1 MLPRFQPSSREQER
15 WLLCGFVQ
23 TSGQTGSGSG
33 NAKASGHGLPLFRP
47 LSYLLPCCLQ
57 ARLRTFPIPVV
68 LGMRGVWVSWIKVGG
83 QKSRVQ
89 IALHRTDAT
98 GALVNAQ
105 GERLFE
111 RLATAVTELGQF
123 RASCGDF
130 EQGAAR
136 ARPRCVST
144 CL

>member
-1 MLPRFQPSSREQER
+1 VLPRLQPPLREQER

-33 NAKASGHGLPLFRP
+33 NATASGHGLPLFRP
-47 LSYLLPCCLQ
+47 LDYLLPCCLQ
-57 ARLRTFPIPVV
+57 ARLRTFPIPRV
-68 LGMRGVWVSWIKVGG
+68 LGMRGVELSWIKVGG
-83 QKSRVQ
+83 QKRRVQ

-98 GALVNAQ
+98 RALVKAQ
-105 GERLFE
+105 GEWLFE
-111 RLATAVTELGQF
+111 RRATAMTELAELG
-123 RASCGDF
+123 RACGDF
-130 EQGAAR
+130 KQGAAR